1 MPDAVEAV
9 VLCRIQSVGPVR
21 WAGNVYNKTPA
32 CSNVGATPMEINEN
46 QSIDEA
52 LVAYGERIRFRRK
65 LSTIQ
70 RQIDMEA
77 VRQEA
82 DLYQSDAEQSGQI
95 RSLWRTYRTTLAV
108 AASVAVITTFG
119 SIFLYRSYLQGHR
132 QQEQQYSQLSKE
144 IQAVKSSQK
153 RLISD
158 ITGRGRALSANPAQV
173 SGSGFMLTPDGY
185 FVTNNHIVRDA
196 DSVYVQS
203 NKGDVYKARIVHTD
217 QVHDLAILQL
227 CDDSAFR
234 SLSPVPYSFDARSSD
249 LGERVFTLGYPRE
262 EIVYGEG
269 YLSSGTGYRGDSVA
283 YQVAISV
290 NPGNSGGPLLNEK
303 GNVIGIISGK
313 QTTSEGVSF
322 AVKTNYLLEAI
333 NGIPADSLKGQSLR
347 LSRKNTMANLPR
359 KQQIK
364 RMQDYVYQ
372 VKVFKHK

>member
-1 MPDAVEAV
+1 MEA
-9 VLCRIQSVGPVR
+9 
-21 WAGNVYNKTPA
+21 
-32 CSNVGATPMEINEN
+32 NED
-46 QSIDEA
+46 QSIDQT
-52 LVAYGERIRFRRK
+52 LVAYGERIRFRRR
-65 LSTIQ
+65 LAAIQ
-70 RQIDMEA
+70 SQLDMES
-77 VRQEA
+77 VRHEA

-95 RSLWRTYRTTLAV
+95 RSLWRSYRTTLAV

-119 SIFLYRSYLQGHR
+119 SIFLYRSYQQGHR

-158 ITGRGRALSANPAQV
+158 ITGRSRALSANPAQV
-173 SGSGFMLTPDGY
+173 SGSGFMLTSDGY

-203 NKGDVYKARIVHTD
+203 AKGEVYKARIVHTD
-217 QVHDLAILQL
+217 QAHDLAILQL

-234 SLSPVPYSFDARSSD
+234 SMSPVPYSFDARTSD
-249 LGERVFTLGYPRE
+249 LSERVFTLGYPRE
-262 EIVYGEG
+262 EMVYGEG
-269 YLSSGTGYRGDSVA
+269 YLSSGTGYRGDSIA

-290 NPGNSGGPLLNEK
+290 NPGNSGGPLLDEN

-322 AVKTNYLLEAI
+322 AVKTNYLLKAI
-333 NGIPADSLKGQSLR
+333 NGIPADSLNGQPLR
-347 LSRKNTMANLPR
+347 LNRKNTLARLPR
-359 KQQIK
+359 KQQIM
-364 RMQDYVYQ
+364 RMQEYVYQ

>member
-1 MPDAVEAV
+1 MEA
-9 VLCRIQSVGPVR
+9 
-21 WAGNVYNKTPA
+21 
-32 CSNVGATPMEINEN
+32 NED
-46 QSIDEA
+46 QSIDQA
-52 LVAYGERIRFRRK
+52 LIAYGERIRFRRK
-65 LSTIQ
+65 LTLIQ
-70 RQIDMEA
+70 SQLDMEA
-77 VRQEA
+77 MHREA

-95 RSLWRTYRTTLAV
+95 RSLWQTYRTTLAV
-108 AASVAVITTFG
+108 AASVAIITTFS
-119 SIFLYRSYLQGHR
+119 SIFLYRSYQDGHR

-158 ITGRGRALSANPAQV
+158 ITGRSRAMSANPAQV
-173 SGSGFMLTPDGY
+173 SGSGFILTPDGY

-203 NKGDVYKARIVHTD
+203 ARGEVYKARIVYAD
-217 QVHDLAILQL
+217 QAHDLAILQL

-234 SLSPVPYSFDARSSD
+234 TMPPVPYSFDARTSD

-262 EIVYGEG
+262 EIVYDEG
-269 YLSSGTGYRGDSVA
+269 YLSSGTGYRGDSIA

-290 NPGNSGGPLLNEK
+290 NPGNSGGPLLDEK

-322 AVKTNYLLEAI
+322 AVKTTYLLEAI
-333 NGIPADSLKGQSLR
+333 NGIPADSLNGHPLR
-347 LSRKNTMANLPR
+347 LNRRNTMIGLPR

-364 RMQDYVYQ
+364 RMQEYVYQ